1 MAGKRAIFE
10 EVAETQKPAATPGGI
25 SAASAR
31 GRGAARVWLVMLFVL
46 VVAMIAVGG
55 ATRLTDSGLSI
66 TEWAPISG
74 AIPPLRLAEWMD
86 EFARYRQTDEY
97 QLQNQGMTMA
107 EFQYIYWWEWG
118 HRQLGRFIGLIWAIG
133 FFGLIAARRM
143 PRGLAGIWL
152 PLLGFAGFA
161 ALIGAEVAT
170 RRALLDAALAEQ
182 VAGGAMVFMVV
193 VALARLA
200 VRAMDWA
207 AKFLYVGFLGG
218 LQAAVGWWMVHSG
231 LAPGMLDVASYRLAI
246 HLGLAFVILA
256 VLASYILQLSR
267 PEADLMQARRSGDAK
282 LRGMATGVLHLS
294 FLQILL
300 GALVAGID
308 AGRNYIDWPLM
319 AGAFTPPGMWAIEP
333 AWRNLFENDGTVQ
346 FFHRMTGYLLVLFGL
361 VVWAVSRRNG
371 VRSTKRAFDWMAVML
386 FGQMVIGIVTVM
398 HSSPLPLGLLH
409 QFGAVLVVTL
419 TLRARFLAAHP
430 LPQSVRN

>member
-1 MAGKRAIFE
+1 MAEKRAIFE
-10 EVAETQKPAATPGGI
+10 EVAETRKPVARPGAI
-25 SAASAR
+25 SAASGR
-31 GRGAARVWLVMLFVL
+31 GRGAARVWLVILFLL

-74 AIPPLRLAEWMD
+74 AIPPMRLAEWMD
-86 EFARYRQTDEY
+86 EFARYRLTDEY

-118 HRQLGRFIGLIWAIG
+118 HRQLGRFIGLVWAIG

-152 PLLGFAGFA
+152 PILGFAGFA
-161 ALIGAEVAT
+161 VLIGAELGVQ
-170 RRALLDAALAEQ
+170 RALLDAALAEQ
-182 VAGGAMVFMVV
+182 IARGAMVFMVV
-193 VALARLA
+193 VAVARLA

-207 AKFLYVGFLGG
+207 ARFLYVGFLGG

-319 AGAFTPPGMWAIEP
+319 AGRLSAAGHVG
-333 AWRNLFENDGTVQ
+333 D
-346 FFHRMTGYLLVLFGL
+346 
-361 VVWAVSRRNG
+361 
-371 VRSTKRAFDWMAVML
+371 
-386 FGQMVIGIVTVM
+386 
-398 HSSPLPLGLLH
+398 
-409 QFGAVLVVTL
+409 
-419 TLRARFLAAHP
+419 RARLAQP
-430 LPQSVRN
+430 F